1 MRMDAG
7 ELCGSSAVI
16 ARDSC
21 SVKSSVTDHRHHHHP
36 HHHVQQQQQQPASQ
50 LHQPTSH
57 QSTAP
62 AAAAVAAAHSLQQSC
77 YDEQRRLQ
85 THQHRQHQ
93 QRQPGDA
100 DRVVAPSS
108 ADCVA
113 LQPQQRVAAAAA
125 GTDGVLR
132 HQLDHYADTAAAKL
146 IKSEPNDSTMAAVVA
161 TAVGE
166 ARKMGEAK
174 SNSGGRTAV
183 GSTSNSVTT
192 TSADNTV
199 ESLLHGVSSTSLS
212 SSSLN
217 DAISRHHHHHHSQ
230 QQQQQQVADMQQ
242 TSSFTVSSLVHPTNG
257 RNAGSSGAFASVVD
271 DDQGRDV
278 SVDGVLNSIDR
289 AGGVVESDSTCFDQS
304 AAAAAA
310 AQWFAH
316 QGSAQPVGY
325 SSRCT
330 PEFYMQRLHASIAA
344 DRRHSVAAAAC
355 IGLGDADVD
364 GTVPPSTPA
373 FNHHAAGGGYAAW
386 YGAAQSADAVC
397 LPSAG
402 SNAYIAGGGL
412 HDMFDVSAATRML
425 STRQSCA
432 QLQTDSPFRAYY
444 GSGAGITHGPTAYA
458 AYAEDCTSAKY

>member
-1 MRMDAG
+1 MCMHSG

-21 SVKSSVTDHRHHHHP
+21 SVKSSVTDHRHHHHHP
-36 HHHVQQQQQQPASQ
+36 HHHVQQQQQTSQ

-57 QSTAP
+57 QTT
-62 AAAAVAAAHSLQQSC
+62 AVAAAHSLQQSC

-85 THQHRQHQ
+85 THHHRQHQQ

-113 LQPQQRVAAAAA
+113 LQPQQRVAAAA

-132 HQLDHYADTAAAKL
+132 HNHQLDHYGDTAAAKT
-146 IKSEPNDSTMAAVVA
+146 IKSEPNDSAMAAVVA

-174 SNSGGRTAV
+174 SGSGGRTAV

-192 TSADNTV
+192 TSADNAV
-199 ESLLHGVSSTSLS
+199 ESLLHGVSSTSQS

-217 DAISRHHHHHHSQ
+217 DAISRHHHHHHQSQ
-230 QQQQQQVADMQQ
+230 QQAADMQQ

-257 RNAGSSGAFASVVD
+257 RNAGSGSGFASVVD
-271 DDQGRDV
+271 DDQGARDV
-278 SVDGVLNSIDR
+278 SVDGVLNSIER
-289 AGGVVESDSTCFDQS
+289 AGGVVDSDSTCFDQS

-310 AQWFAH
+310 AQWFAAAGGHH
-316 QGSAQPVGY
+316 QGAAQPVGY

-355 IGLGDADVD
+355 IGLADADVD

-386 YGAAQSADAVC
+386 YGTAQSADAVC

-402 SNAYIAGGGL
+402 SSAYISGGGL
-412 HDMFDVSAATRML
+412 HDMFDVTAASRML

-432 QLQTDSPFRAYY
+432 QLQTDSPFRSYY
-444 GSGAGITHGPTAYA
+444 GSGSSGITHGPTAYA